1 MYAEFTEN
9 LATGNEMIDSQHK
22 ELIQKINDLLDS
34 CEKSSDK
41 VYAIKTL
48 DFLSDYTEYHFNAEE
63 QLQKDIEYPGYDKHK
78 AQHEEFKK
86 TVEELH
92 EMLVEEEGPS
102 PAFVAKVQEN
112 VINWLYTHIQGFD
125 RSVAEYK
132 FMRENNERL

>member
-41 VYAIKTL
+41 VVAIKTL

-63 QLQKDIEYPGYDKHK
+63 QLQKDIEYPGYEKHK

>member
-41 VYAIKTL
+41 VVAIKTL

-78 AQHEEFKK
+78 AQHEEFK
-86 TVEELH
+86 TPVEELH

>member
-41 VYAIKTL
+41 VVAIKTL

>member
-41 VYAIKTL
+41 VVAIKTL

-102 PAFVAKVQEN
+102 PAFVAKVQVN

>member
-41 VYAIKTL
+41 VVAIKTL

-63 QLQKDIEYPGYDKHK
+63 QLQKDTTSTK
-78 AQHEEFKK
+78 
-86 TVEELH
+86 
-92 EMLVEEEGPS
+92 PS
-102 PAFVAKVQEN
+102 MKNLRRP
-112 VINWLYTHIQGFD
+112 
-125 RSVAEYK
+125 
-132 FMRENNERL
+132 